1 MESEV
6 FFRGKKKVSKK
17 LFFEWFFLKKGLKES
32 LFRHFTALEC
42 VFMYTPIH
50 IYMYSRPHD
59 QQQWKLDFPNC
70 VHSADVIQKVA
81 IFASKYSYTNICVQK
96 QQLSF
101 AGFST
106 IKLPLSH
113 HKNRFNPDI
122 CNFIADYGVKSCF
135 YICLRLLLS
144 INQWIVHIEIGIRN
158 LHGCNHHGFVLV
170 GEAILQAGFIG
181 RNKRVVLF

>member
-1 MESEV
+1 
-6 FFRGKKKVSKK
+6 
-17 LFFEWFFLKKGLKES
+17 
-32 LFRHFTALEC
+32 
-42 VFMYTPIH
+42 MYTPIH

-135 YICLRLLLS
+135 YIYLRLLLS
-144 INQWIVHIEIGIRN
+144 INQWIVHIEIGIWN
-158 LHGCNHHGFVLV
+158 LHGCNNHGFVRV
-170 GEAILQAGFIG
+170 GEAVLQAGFIG
-181 RNKRVVLF
+181 WNKIVNLYPLTTTQTRKFTSLRKPYIYAEINLFISI